1 MRIGY
6 FGDGPWAHNALDLI
20 NQNSD
25 IDVIFICARFNNPD
39 QILMNKANKLGIEF
53 LYTENVNSREFIKKL
68 SLLKCDLLV
77 SMSFNQIFKEPII
90 SIPKLGIINC
100 HAGKL
105 PLYRGR
111 NVLNWVLIN
120 DEKEFGITVH
130 YIDEGIDTGDIIVQ
144 QTYPIDDSDT
154 YRSLLE
160 KAYVECPN
168 LLLKAI
174 IKIKNGEVESIKQ
187 CNILNSYM
195 YCSRRKEG
203 DEVINWNSSSREIFN
218 FIRALS
224 YPGPCA
230 TSFIDKNPIKIVD
243 SCLIPNAPSYIGTP
257 GMILEK
263 NDEWFLVKTKDS
275 YIKIT
280 KWESSIRIYNGL
292 RFKKGF

>member
-6 FGDGPWAHNALDLI
+6 FGDGPWAHNTLDLI

-25 IDVIFICARFNNPD
+25 IDVIFICARFDNPD
-39 QILMNKANKLGIEF
+39 QILKRKADNLGIEF
-53 LYTENVNSREFIKKL
+53 IVTKNVNSNEFIERL
-68 SLLKCDLLV
+68 NFFQCDLLV

-144 QTYPIDDSDT
+144 KSYPINDSDT
-154 YRSLLE
+154 YKSLLE

-168 LLLKAI
+168 LLLTAI
-174 IKIKNGEVESIKQ
+174 KKIINGQIESIKQ
-187 CNILNSYM
+187 NTILNSFM

-230 TSFIDKNPIKIVD
+230 TSFIDDNPIKIVN
-243 SCLIPNAPSYIGTP
+243 SSLIPFAPEYIGIP
-257 GMILEK
+257 GTILEK

-280 KWESSIRIYNGL
+280 QWESSSKIYNGL